1 MQHTHEKPRSN
12 LKYPI
17 TPVPPPQATQTPQ
30 QGKQRCEQATHL
42 PAWQRSKNISVA
54 RRTPCHAVP
63 RRFRH
68 IWATPHHNHQKK
80 LRRLLRTNR
89 QRTGAKSISRWTR
102 TLERLAAVVP
112 QHTSATSNLLPEG
125 RVAEEASLGAARGKA
140 GWQSQRAAKNGDQN
154 FQAVTPHPPHADTH
168 NHPSALSGNPLAA
181 TPNKVRGGVWRD
193 CAFLLHT
200 TAARAAIAVAHASLA
215 RLLRLLFTR
224 TSAAAWH
231 RGERGRGEEGS
242 GSPQVGSDPPGT
254 LSWACCGLCR
264 RSSLGSSRGSLSAPG
279 TNWACTWPASTCW

>member
-1 MQHTHEKPRSN
+1 MRNPEATSKTPLHPSPHLKQHRS
-12 LKYPI
+12 
-17 TPVPPPQATQTPQ
+17 
-30 QGKQRCEQATHL
+30 
-42 PAWQRSKNISVA
+42 RSKASKGV
-54 RRTPCHAVP
+54 
-63 RRFRH
+63 
-68 IWATPHHNHQKK
+68 
-80 LRRLLRTNR
+80 NR
-89 QRTGAKSISRWTR
+89 QRICPLGNAANTYPSREELRAMRCRDVFDTFGRRHTTTTRRNYADCCAQTGSEPVPSQSVAGRGRWNAWLPLFPNTQAQR
-102 TLERLAAVVP
+102 PTSFPKDASLRKPLLALPAERLAGRANG
-112 QHTSATSNLLPEG
+112 QRRTGTKTSE
-125 RVAEEASLGAARGKA
+125 RR
-140 GWQSQRAAKNGDQN
+140 RH
-154 FQAVTPHPPHADTH
+154 TPHTQTH

-181 TPNKVRGGVWRD
+181 TPNNLRGGVWRD